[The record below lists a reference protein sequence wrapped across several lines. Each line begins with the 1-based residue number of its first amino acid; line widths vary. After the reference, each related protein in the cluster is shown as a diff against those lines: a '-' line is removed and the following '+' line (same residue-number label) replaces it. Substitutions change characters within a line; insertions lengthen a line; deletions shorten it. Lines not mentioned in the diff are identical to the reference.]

1 MFGWSFSVGGGSV
14 RVGSS
19 VESVKIKPNCRRE
32 GGGRGEEG
40 GGWRRRWGERE
51 EVGERKGEGGYN
63 LGYSSPTVL

>member
-1 MFGWSFSVGGGSV
+1 M

-40 GGWRRRWGERE
+40 GRVEK
-51 EVGERKGEGGYN
+51 EVGGEGGGGGKEGRGW
-63 LGYSSPTVL
+63 L

>member
-32 GGGRGEEG
+32 GGGRES
-40 GGWRRRWGERE
+40 RERE
-51 EVGERKGEGGYN
+51 EVEE
-63 LGYSSPTVL
+63 VI